1 MRKTLGLLVLLAAT
15 AGAQQIDSTQ
25 IKAATNG
32 GVGGNTSN
40 QIVSLVPNLAS
51 APSSPVTG
59 MQYCNTS
66 TTPCTMYQYNGSTW
80 VTPYT
85 GLATYAATA
94 ASFPSTPTTGQL
106 FYSQT
111 PAYLWV
117 YDSAITGWRAFTP
130 GGPAS
135 TGNISNEMCT
145 GAVITPPTTGV
156 TTTPS
161 SSGGSMGAGIY
172 YYAFTYVNST
182 GGETT
187 GSNVVSCTVGGSGSG
202 SCALSNIS
210 TGGSGTTARRIYRT
224 AVGGGSSGTYYFLA
238 ALADNTTTTYSD
250 TAAST
255 TNGIRI
261 PTSNYS
267 GALPANW
274 SVINVTAAGGGG
286 AGCTAS
292 QTFGVEMNNT
302 NTGSWATTLA
312 SDVAPILL
320 RNISSYGSGNFTAT
334 VRITMIGFTSGVYN
348 GTSSWGGWG
357 IRVANTA
364 ASSHLALGSGNGTTG
379 FTPPFSTSNRGRCEV
394 MARATSGANSLLG
407 DGEEG
412 SPPIMAM
419 PIYAR
424 FVYKNTTPTTSL
436 SVCFGPDGVNY
447 GACWPYAVGYTNV
460 NTDSYY
466 YYQLQSSP
474 SYFEAFAANSG
485 AYGSYIE
492 FDQFNLW
499 VN

>member
-224 AVGGGSSGTYYFLA
+224 AVGGGSSGMYYFLA

-274 SVINVTAAGGGG
+274 STR
-286 AGCTAS
+286 
-292 QTFGVEMNNT
+292 
-302 NTGSWATTLA
+302 
-312 SDVAPILL
+312 P
-320 RNISSYGSGNFTAT
+320 R
-334 VRITMIGFTSGVYN
+334 
-348 GTSSWGGWG
+348 
-357 IRVANTA
+357 
-364 ASSHLALGSGNGTTG
+364 
-379 FTPPFSTSNRGRCEV
+379 
-394 MARATSGANSLLG
+394 
-407 DGEEG
+407 
-412 SPPIMAM
+412 
-419 PIYAR
+419 
-424 FVYKNTTPTTSL
+424 
-436 SVCFGPDGVNY
+436 
-447 GACWPYAVGYTNV
+447 
-460 NTDSYY
+460 
-466 YYQLQSSP
+466 
-474 SYFEAFAANSG
+474 
-485 AYGSYIE
+485 
-492 FDQFNLW
+492 
-499 VN
+499 

>member
-111 PAYLWV
+111 PPYLWV

-224 AVGGGSSGTYYFLA
+224 AVGGGSSGMYYFLA

-286 AGCTAS
+286 AGCSAS

-302 NTGSWATTLA
+302 NTGSWTINLV

-394 MARATSGANSLLG
+394 MVRATSGAGSQLG